1 MSGTAKPWNS
11 GCYPMKEGKQRRNF
25 EYSYSPPGGAYRS
38 TQGGSSDDDTS
49 LHLSEVTATHET
61 TLCVS
66 DEKTTQIVRRK
77 KKRRGKKKLVKLTR
91 RDVQQETDV
100 ETPFADGENLQAYWL
115 EQYEKQFG
123 VTYEREPVH
132 KQLELCDTI
141 LESMKNLA
149 LAKRFV
155 LALLTNPE
163 LEWVQ
168 QKTLAFLA
176 KPGNRSRIAPAIQ
189 KRKRFHKAEFNGDRS
204 TELQITFR
212 E

>member
-11 GCYPMKEGKQRRNF
+11 DSYPMKEGKQRRNF
-25 EYSYSPPGGAYRS
+25 EYSYSPPGGAYKS

-49 LHLSEVTATHET
+49 SHLSEASTTHET

-77 KKRRGKKKLVKLTR
+77 KKRRGKKKHVEITR
-91 RDVQQETDV
+91 RDVQQDSTV
-100 ETPFADGENLQAYWL
+100 ETQFDDGEELQKYWL
-115 EQYEKQFG
+115 EQYEKRFG
-123 VTYEREPVH
+123 VAYEKEPVH

-141 LESMKNLA
+141 IQSLKLA

-155 LALLTNPE
+155 LALMTNPE

-168 QKTLAFLA
+168 QKTLSFLA